1 YSTARNL
8 EEFADVLPPEDE
20 EAIQDALDNAED
32 AMELT
37 SLDDVQS
44 AHDELYKTAQLLGAA
59 IYKEAQGG
67 AKDKEDDI
75 SLDGLEDDDLLGDFD
90 LDSDTFS
97 DLDL

>member
-1 YSTARNL
+1 
-8 EEFADVLPPEDE
+8 
-20 EAIQDALDNAED
+20 
-32 AMELT
+32 MELT
-37 SLDDVQS
+37 ALDEVQK

-67 AKDKEDDI
+67 DKDKDDDL
-75 SLDGLEDDDLLGDFD
+75 SLDGLDDDDLLGDFD